1 MSNSSIHYEHW
12 SFFHNFKQASWM
24 VNSDLL
30 LRIPIMLIFF
40 LWFATSIP
48 FIHKIPGIDFLA
60 RLINFITIP
69 LHTLLICK
77 SKMDRTYL
85 IHLSG
90 FPLYLAFYA
99 IQSCVRATN
108 SKNER
113 LQHINAAIG
122 YTMFSICFLPE
133 VSKWSWT
140 PPVWPGGVHLS
151 KAFPY
156 KVTSHRKIIDQTFKK
171 ANSRYNMLFFLSKLP
186 LIVTFL
192 KFDSF
197 SIDQFSNAIIFKDVS
212 IILVTL
218 WG

>member
-1 MSNSSIHYEHW
+1 M
-12 SFFHNFKQASWM
+12 KL
-24 VNSDLL
+24 D
-30 LRIPIMLIFF
+30 
-40 LWFATSIP
+40 
-48 FIHKIPGIDFLA
+48 
-60 RLINFITIP
+60 
-69 LHTLLICK
+69 
-77 SKMDRTYL
+77 
-85 IHLSG
+85 
-90 FPLYLAFYA
+90 
-99 IQSCVRATN
+99 
-108 SKNER
+108 
-113 LQHINAAIG
+113 
-122 YTMFSICFLPE
+122 
-133 VSKWSWT
+133 

-156 KVTSHRKIIDQTFKK
+156 KVTSYRKIIDQTLRFKR